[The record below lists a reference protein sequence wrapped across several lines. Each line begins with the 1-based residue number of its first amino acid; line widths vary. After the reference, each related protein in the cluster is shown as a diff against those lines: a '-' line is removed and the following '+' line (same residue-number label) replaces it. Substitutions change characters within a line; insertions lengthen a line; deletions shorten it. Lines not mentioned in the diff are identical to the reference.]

1 MGEGETYQTI
11 LSNYG
16 WVGTNVNGTT
26 VTSDD
31 VASVHGKDV
40 GLAWNTLFAGWGSSI
55 WEIGTTE
62 NYKLPILKGMP
73 APVAD
78 ASYLKVETHTVTFY
92 ENGGS
97 DVTDQTLITGD
108 KVSEPTA
115 PTKAGHTFEGW
126 YTEESLT
133 NKYDFS
139 SVVNSDLNLYA
150 NWTADTYTVT
160 YNGNGNTSGDIPADE
175 ISYEYDAEVTV
186 LGNTGNLGK
195 TGYQFAGWDNET
207 GYTFT
212 AGDTFKVT
220 KDTAFKANW
229 TANTTTVIFNANG
242 GGDSGTMENQVF
254 KYGIP
259 QNLQTNTFTNTSGYK
274 FVQWNTTEGVTY
286 QDGTEFNAGVN
297 TDEIT
302 LYAEWAR
309 YYNVTFNSQGG
320 SSVML
325 QEVKTGT
332 PASTPTNP
340 SKAGHNFAGWYKEAE
355 GNNVWSF
362 STPITED
369 ITLYA
374 KWTVV
379 NSGGNGGGSSSSGN
393 VVRPT
398 QPVEPIVPVEP
409 IQPTEP
415 VTPTEPVAPTEPTEQ
430 PKPETMP
437 AAEAVVEETKAIELT
452 DTNIEKL
459 ASGENVAV
467 VELENTEVVQ
477 SVAVPEHIAAA
488 NPDASVKIAE
498 GNAEPVTLPVGVKTE
513 EVHIVIE
520 VSVVD
525 QSGDKISVDNP
536 GYFVLKVDVPEG
548 KQIVVGHYVDGIWE
562 NCDVMVLGNG
572 EVMVYYNSL
581 SPFAAIFIDEEAENP
596 LLNQPTEPAET
607 PAPILG
613 MVLGGLAAT
622 VVLRRK

>member
-1 MGEGETYQTI
+1 MPVRADVVKKP
-11 LSNYG
+11 
-16 WVGTNVNGTT
+16 VG
-26 VTSDD
+26 
-31 VASVHGKDV
+31 AEAVH
-40 GLAWNTLFAGWGSSI
+40 
-55 WEIGTTE
+55 
-62 NYKLPILKGMP
+62 
-73 APVAD
+73 
-78 ASYLKVETHTVTFY
+78 LKVETFTVSF
-92 ENGGS
+92 EEKGGS
-97 DVTDQTLITGD
+97 DVTDQTLITGG

-126 YTEESLT
+126 YTEEALT
-133 NKYDFS
+133 NKYDFNTPVTES
-139 SVVNSDLNLYA
+139 FTLYA

-175 ISYEYDAEVTV
+175 ISYEYDTEVTV

-207 GYTFT
+207 GYTFN
-212 AGDTFKVT
+212 ADDKFKIT
-220 KDTAFKANW
+220 KDTELKANW
-229 TANTTTVIFNANG
+229 TANTTTVIFNENG

-297 TDEIT
+297 TAEIT

-320 SSVML
+320 SAVQL

-379 NSGGNGGGSSSSGN
+379 NSGGNGDGSSSSGN

-536 GYFVLKVDVPEG
+536 GYFVLKVNVPEG
-548 KQIVVGHYVDGIWE
+548 KQIVVGHYVDGVWE
-562 NCDVMVLGNG
+562 NCDLMVLGNG

-581 SPFAAIFIDEEAENP
+581 SPFAAIFIDEGAENP

-613 MVLGGLAAT
+613 MVLGGLAAA